1 MGPMMILE
9 KGINGGRHHNV
20 VGEGSASIE
29 VRFNHI
35 IYERGIVNLIRTGL
49 LVESL
54 AFSSLL

>member
-1 MGPMMILE
+1 MILE
-9 KGINGGRHHNV
+9 KGINGGRRHNV

-49 LVESL
+49 LVESF